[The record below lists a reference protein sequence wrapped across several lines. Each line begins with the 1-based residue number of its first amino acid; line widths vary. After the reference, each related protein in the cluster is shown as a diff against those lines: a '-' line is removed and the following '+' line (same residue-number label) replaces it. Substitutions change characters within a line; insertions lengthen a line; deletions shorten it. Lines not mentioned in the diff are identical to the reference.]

1 MVPSGKEDLM
11 QLQTFDDYK
20 DALKL
25 AIQRE
30 EDAMHFYEKMAERA
44 HQAEQK
50 SLLKRLSIEE
60 KGHKKILEAFATDIT
75 TPPQGAFTPPEY
87 SFDDLEAK
95 DLTTEKIFQ
104 LAIRKEEESLN
115 FYARFLVYFFKTGHE
130 EVFKRIFEVELKH
143 KEHLESNLKDFVEKG
158 GKKTIKVQ

>member
-1 MVPSGKEDLM
+1 M
-11 QLQTFDDYK
+11 QLQTFDDYR

-30 EDAMHFYEKMAERA
+30 EDAMVFYEKMADKA
-44 HQAEQK
+44 HHAEQK
-50 SLLKRLSIEE
+50 SLLKRLAIEE
-60 KGHKKILEAFATDIT
+60 KGHKKILADFAPEVTN
-75 TPPQGAFTPPEY
+75 PPRGSFTPPEY
-87 SFDDLEAK
+87 SFEDLEEK

-130 EVFKRIFEVELKH
+130 EVFKKIFEVELKH
-143 KEHLESNLKDFVEKG
+143 KEELERNFKDFVKKE
-158 GKKTIKVQ
+158 GKKTVEVQ

>member
-1 MVPSGKEDLM
+1 M

-30 EDAMHFYEKMAERA
+30 EDAMRFYKKMSEKA

-60 KGHKKILEAFATDIT
+60 KEHKKILAAFASDIT
-75 TPPQGAFTPPEY
+75 NPPRGAFTPPEY
-87 SFDDLEAK
+87 SFEDLEEK
-95 DLTTEKIFQ
+95 DLATEKIFQ

-115 FYARFLVYFFKTGHE
+115 FYARFLVYFYKTGHE
-130 EVFKRIFEVELKH
+130 DVFKKIFEVELRH
-143 KEHLESNLKDFVEKG
+143 KEQLQRNCEDFVKKY
-158 GKKTIKVQ
+158 GKKTINVQ